1 LIYFGRK
8 NVVQTVT
15 QSGGI
20 VTSGIDDG
28 TNNLFYFVFFCF
40 PPYKLKFVG
49 NGPTH
54 NPIEGQQ
61 NGVQK
66 LPTQQKGSNIQR
78 NTKAQL

>member
-1 LIYFGRK
+1 MIC
-8 NVVQTVT
+8 
-15 QSGGI
+15 
-20 VTSGIDDG
+20 
-28 TNNLFYFVFFCF
+28 FVFF
-40 PPYKLKFVG
+40 PPYKLKIVG